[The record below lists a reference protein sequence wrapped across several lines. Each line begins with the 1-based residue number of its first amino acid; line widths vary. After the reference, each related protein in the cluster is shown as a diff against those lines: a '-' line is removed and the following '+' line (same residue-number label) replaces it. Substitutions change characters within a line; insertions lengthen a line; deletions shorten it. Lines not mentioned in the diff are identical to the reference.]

1 MFNVRLLLF
10 SYIHDIEFLS
20 MEIKLGRPHK
30 GYRRTYIFIK
40 EYFTVYLLLYLHYIR
55 KSVELFCVKIQIL
68 FWWVCVHKLR
78 DQQGGREG
86 SVKISPYGH
95 VYIDKGWW
103 VVGSCIYSKT
113 QSGSVRIAL

>member
-40 EYFTVYLLLYLHYIR
+40 EYFTVYLLLYLHYIK
-55 KSVELFCVKIQIL
+55 KSVKLNVTKYKYRFGEL
-68 FWWVCVHKLR
+68 WVCVHKLR
-78 DQQGGREG
+78 DKKVAGRGQYKYHHMVMFTLTKDGG
-86 SVKISPYGH
+86 YG
-95 VYIDKGWW
+95 
-103 VVGSCIYSKT
+103 
-113 QSGSVRIAL
+113 